1 MMRSV
6 SASLDDLDWPI
17 RTERLTLRRSHA
29 GDTGPTWAY
38 RSDPAVAD
46 WMVRLPTS
54 REEYDEWYVSP
65 EMQATRVV
73 VERDGVLVGELHV
86 EVKDGWAQ
94 AEVTDQAAGTEAE
107 IGWVLAPEHQG
118 QGYGTEAV
126 EALLGICFERLGVRR
141 VTAGCYT
148 DNVPSWRLM
157 EGVGMRRESHNVR
170 DGLHRTRGWLD
181 GYQYALLADEWPV
194 RRPR

>member
-1 MMRSV
+1 V
-6 SASLDDLDWPI
+6 SPSLDDVDWPV
-17 RTERLTLRRSHA
+17 RTDRLLLRRSTPA
-29 GDTGPTWAY
+29 DFEATWAY

-46 WMVRLPTS
+46 WLTRLPDS
-54 REEYDEWYVSP
+54 RAQYQEWYASP
-65 EMQATRVV
+65 QMQDTRVV
-73 VERDGVLVGELHV
+73 VEHDGALVGELHL

-94 AEVTDQAAGTEAE
+94 VEVQDRAVGCEAE

-126 EALLGICFERLGVRR
+126 AALLSICFEQLGVRR
-141 VTAGCYT
+141 VTAGCFT

-157 EGVGMRRESHNVR
+157 ERLGMRREAHSRR

-181 GYQYALLADEWPV
+181 GYEYALLAEEWAAGST
-194 RRPR
+194 